1 LIPCSRSSARW
12 PAPCRPRGMA
22 SWSVAMQLPLAPAH
36 FQAAR
41 RLSSASHSPAE
52 MFDSGGLGQPTL
64 AAAMA
69 DMTATHPPRGR
80 EQSCAVQVSAHV
92 RIPRNMVWWHCNDCF
107 MTKEESDDDAL
118 QAPKESGAGLERH
131 DVEMDV
137 MLRCSACLSLRGGS
151 TGAARLSPTCT
162 CLLTHP
168 PLRLAGHCQRHCA
181 RVLSLEII
189 R

>member
-1 LIPCSRSSARW
+1 
-12 PAPCRPRGMA
+12 
-22 SWSVAMQLPLAPAH
+22 
-36 FQAAR
+36 
-41 RLSSASHSPAE
+41 

-69 DMTATHPPRGR
+69 DVTATHPPRGR

-92 RIPRNMVWWHCNDCF
+92 RIPRNMVWWHCYCF

-131 DVEMDV
+131 DVEMGV
-137 MLRCSACLSLRGGS
+137 MLRRSACLSLRGES
-151 TGAARLSPTCT
+151 AGAARLSPTCPCSLT
-162 CLLTHP
+162 LLAWTLP
-168 PLRLAGHCQRHCA
+168 TTLF

-189 R
+189 TR